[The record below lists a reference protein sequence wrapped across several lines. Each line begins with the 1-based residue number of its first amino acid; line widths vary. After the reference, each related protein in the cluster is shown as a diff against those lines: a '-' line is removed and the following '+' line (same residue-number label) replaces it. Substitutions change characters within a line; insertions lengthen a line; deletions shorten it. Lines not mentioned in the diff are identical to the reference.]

1 MTITLKVSENT
12 KTKMQEFYKDTM
24 RPKTPPYA
32 VFQADSEDTVVTLYE
47 SGKAVFQGISADID
61 AAMWRQI
68 EKNLNPDKKIE
79 MTNSDD
85 KKKSDKDKK
94 QIIIDPKIY
103 NASSIGSDEVGT
115 GDFLAPIVVCAAYV
129 DNSTMQLIKEFN
141 VHDSKKISDSVIL
154 KVVPTILKKI
164 HYSCKILSN
173 DKYNHLVAR
182 GLSMNAIK
190 AILHNACL
198 TSLHKRC
205 PYVNNIYVDKFCEE
219 DKYYFYISTQEQ
231 KTTNIVFKEKGE
243 TFFPS
248 VALASWVARY
258 YLLIETKNLSTKLKM
273 EVPLGASK
281 TVDEF
286 VTNYLKSH
294 TLDDLKLICK
304 TNFVNFKNLLEVK
317 LF

>member
-1 MTITLKVSENT
+1 MVTIKVDEHNLKTIENDFKDFIVDRNIGYILFYIQT
-12 KTKMQEFYKDTM
+12 KDYIITAYDNKKGKIYKVTI
-24 RPKTPPYA
+24 
-32 VFQADSEDTVVTLYE
+32 QGEDPMPLAKKY
-47 SGKAVFQGISADID
+47 S
-61 AAMWRQI
+61 I
-68 EKNLNPDKKIE
+68 EENIMP
-79 MTNSDD
+79 
-85 KKKSDKDKK
+85 KK
-94 QIIIDPKIY
+94 QKVIKESPIFIDVDHQ
-103 NASSIGSDEVGT
+103 IGSDEVGT

-141 VHDSKKISDSVIL
+141 VHDSKKVSDSVIL

-248 VALASWVARY
+248 IALASWVARY
-258 YLLIETKNLSTKLKM
+258 YLLTETKNLSTKLKM

-304 TNFVNFKNLLEVK
+304 TNFANFKNLLEVK